1 MDSPVRLS
9 EDRELARRLL
19 SLVPEFPTV
28 TWGRDEL
35 RTGDM
40 WNSNSLVSWLLAR
53 SDHDTD
59 RIHPPQ
65 GGRAPGWL
73 AGLVVAA
80 RQSDPPLTGRSD
92 EGTLG
97 PESMSFG
104 PDAAPYG
111 SSSLELKDVRERTLN
126 EMEKTMKCAV
136 VPELGA
142 RLEIRDVPVPQPGPG
157 QVLVKIEA
165 SGLCHTDIHA
175 ARGDWPVK
183 PKMPLVPGHEGVG
196 TVVTVG
202 EGDFPVVVGDRVAL
216 PWLGRACGHCR
227 YCITGWETY
236 CATPEYMGYTID
248 GSYAEFAI
256 GYASHVVKVPDG
268 VSSFDAA
275 PITCAGVTT
284 YKALKVARPQPGET
298 AMIVGIG
305 GLGHLALQYAKIF
318 GTRTVAVDVEDQKL
332 QLAKDLGADHVIDA
346 RGDQQA
352 ETDALGGVDVAV
364 VTVPSPAAMRAAHA
378 SLNPNGRL
386 VLVGLP
392 ADNRLELPVFETVL
406 KGISVI
412 GSLVGT
418 RNDLAE
424 CFQFHAE
431 GRTQVIA
438 ETRQLE
444 DVNECFEEVLAGHV
458 PARLVFDLS

>member
-1 MDSPVRLS
+1 
-9 EDRELARRLL
+9 
-19 SLVPEFPTV
+19 
-28 TWGRDEL
+28 
-35 RTGDM
+35 
-40 WNSNSLVSWLLAR
+40 
-53 SDHDTD
+53 
-59 RIHPPQ
+59 
-65 GGRAPGWL
+65 
-73 AGLVVAA
+73 
-80 RQSDPPLTGRSD
+80 
-92 EGTLG
+92 
-97 PESMSFG
+97 
-104 PDAAPYG
+104 
-111 SSSLELKDVRERTLN
+111 
-126 EMEKTMKCAV
+126 MKAAV
-136 VPELGA
+136 VPEFGA
-142 RLEIRDVPVPQPGPG
+142 RLEILDVPVPRPGPG

-196 TVVTVG
+196 TIVAVG
-202 EGDFPVVVGDRVAL
+202 DGDLPVGVGDRVAL

-236 CATPEYMGYTID
+236 CVTPEFMGYTID

-284 YKALKVARPQPGET
+284 YKGLKVARPQPGET

-318 GTRTVAVDVEDQKL
+318 GTRTVAVDVEDEKL

-346 RGDQQA
+346 RGDQLA
-352 ETDALGGVDVAV
+352 ETQALGGVDVAV

-386 VLVGLP
+386 VLIGLP
-392 ADNRLELPVFETVL
+392 ADNKLELPVFETVL
-406 KGISVI
+406 RGISVI

-424 CFQFHAE
+424 CFQMHAE
-431 GRTQVIA
+431 GRTRVIA
-438 ETRQLE
+438 ESRQLE
-444 DVNECFEEVLAGHV
+444 DVNECFEEVLAGRV
-458 PARLVFDLS
+458 PARLVFDLT

>member
-1 MDSPVRLS
+1 
-9 EDRELARRLL
+9 
-19 SLVPEFPTV
+19 
-28 TWGRDEL
+28 
-35 RTGDM
+35 
-40 WNSNSLVSWLLAR
+40 
-53 SDHDTD
+53 
-59 RIHPPQ
+59 
-65 GGRAPGWL
+65 
-73 AGLVVAA
+73 
-80 RQSDPPLTGRSD
+80 
-92 EGTLG
+92 
-97 PESMSFG
+97 
-104 PDAAPYG
+104 
-111 SSSLELKDVRERTLN
+111 
-126 EMEKTMKCAV
+126 MKAAV
-136 VPELGA
+136 VPEFGA
-142 RLEIRDVPVPQPGPG
+142 RLEILDVPVPRPGPG

-196 TVVTVG
+196 TIVAVG
-202 EGDFPVVVGDRVAL
+202 DGDLPVGVGDRVAL

-236 CATPEYMGYTID
+236 CVTPEFMGYTID

-284 YKALKVARPQPGET
+284 YKGLKVARPQPGET

-318 GTRTVAVDVEDQKL
+318 GTRTVAADVEDEKL

-346 RGDQQA
+346 RGDQLA
-352 ETDALGGVDVAV
+352 ETQALGGVDVAV

-386 VLVGLP
+386 VLIGLP
-392 ADNRLELPVFETVL
+392 ADNKLELPVFETVL
-406 KGISVI
+406 RGISVI

-424 CFQFHAE
+424 CFQMHAE
-431 GRTQVIA
+431 GRTRVIA
-438 ETRQLE
+438 ESRQLE
-444 DVNECFEEVLAGHV
+444 DVNECFEEVLAGRV
-458 PARLVFDLS
+458 PARLVFDLT